1 MGSIDVIFDNLFANL
16 IEAKAN
22 IVNTG
27 VLNGTENM
35 DRTKI
40 LEEYKNSMW
49 YSRKEKCWYCCLP
62 DSTKKRGWKNVKR
75 KRKADI
81 EKVLCDYWIEQE
93 RIQLENKTNEEM
105 TLEALFFEF
114 MELKKIKVG
123 SGTIRRM
130 MVDWKK
136 YYEPHPELIY
146 KPCKEIT
153 EIDID
158 MFLNTIVNDKPIK
171 DKAFCNMCGI
181 LKQTLEYAVAKKYID
196 KSPYR
201 VDVNRKKIVP
211 TRKKAS
217 EEEIYSAEEKQK
229 FFEEVQRRLEKNP
242 LHIVALAVLLDFELG
257 TRRGEILA
265 LRDSD
270 IYEDELHI
278 SRQVIEE
285 FDVSDVKNT
294 KYIGYKVV
302 NYTKT
307 DNADRWIVLTD
318 RAKKLIAKIRE
329 VNKET
334 FEVYEDFLFVQHG
347 YLIEPTR
354 LYNFIKNV
362 CKCINIPVKGTH
374 KIRKTYGSTIYEKT
388 KDVSL
393 VKEALGH
400 ADERTTYKHY
410 IFRTDSREERQQ
422 KILNALQGNTTSSEK
437 CAENVRQREMNII
450 PFPINKKVENP
461 HKQKVFHQ

>member
-1 MGSIDVIFDNLFANL
+1 MAIIKTHFFNISFEHKDLMKMLIKMTEYQDEMFPQDSKKIANNVKGVSVMDEANPYNEPLDNIYHILNRLNLESNVQDNEFKEINLHNANKLIDDINDK
-16 IEAKAN
+16 IDN
-22 IVNTG
+22 IVKIKEDITKEKE
-27 VLNGTENM
+27 EN
-35 DRTKI
+35 DEAIILLKN
-40 LEEYKNSMW
+40 LEES
-49 YSRKEKCWYCCLP
+49 
-62 DSTKKRGWKNVKR
+62 
-75 KRKADI
+75 
-81 EKVLCDYWIEQE
+81 
-93 RIQLENKTNEEM
+93 
-105 TLEALFFEF
+105 
-114 MELKKIKVG
+114 KI
-123 SGTIRRM
+123 S
-130 MVDWKK
+130 VD
-136 YYEPHPELIY
+136 
-146 KPCKEIT
+146 
-153 EIDID
+153 
-158 MFLNTIVNDKPIK
+158 
-171 DKAFCNMCGI
+171 
-181 LKQTLEYAVAKKYID
+181 
-196 KSPYR
+196 
-201 VDVNRKKIVP
+201 
-211 TRKKAS
+211 
-217 EEEIYSAEEKQK
+217 
-229 FFEEVQRRLEKNP
+229 
-242 LHIVALAVLLDFELG
+242 
-257 TRRGEILA
+257 
-265 LRDSD
+265 
-270 IYEDELHI
+270 
-278 SRQVIEE
+278 
-285 FDVSDVKNT
+285 DVKNT

-354 LYNFIKNV
+354 LYNFIKSV

-437 CAENVRQREMNII
+437 CAENVRQCEMNII
-450 PFPINKKVENP
+450 PFPINKKVENL